1 MRMRKMLGN
10 KNFYK
15 NIIISILLFLCIFI
29 NIFSHFILRIEI
41 LYSHIFYVP
50 IILASMWWNR
60 KGIIVAIF
68 LTIIYLGIQF
78 FAPLSNSYPYP
89 LDHIIRGLMFCIVSF
104 VIGELSYS
112 RIKAEEKLTDR
123 TKELEKAYA
132 GLKELDKTKSIFI
145 SIAAHELRTP
155 LQPIQIY
162 LDLMMR
168 KRLGKFTQEE
178 EKKLAHID
186 VSLKRLVQ
194 IISTLLDLSAI
205 EEGKYKIRLEKVN
218 LKKLILKAIN
228 DIRPIIDEKKIN
240 LSTNVPSINIFCDPL
255 AIDRVIKNLIS
266 NAVKYNKEKGK
277 IEIIAVSKKNHI
289 HVSVK
294 DTGIGID
301 EKDFDHIFERFYIID
316 DTLARESDRLGIGL
330 FITKYIIEHHKG
342 KIWVESKKGKG
353 STFHF
358 TIPTK

>member
-1 MRMRKMLGN
+1 MGK
-10 KNFYK
+10 KNLFK
-15 NIIISILLFLCIFI
+15 ITIIGLLLVICIVI
-29 NIFSHFILRIEI
+29 NIYFHFILRIEI

-50 IILASMWWNR
+50 IILASLWWGR
-60 KGIIVAIF
+60 KGIFVAIF
-68 LTIIYLGIQF
+68 LTSIYLGIQVYS
-78 FAPLSNSYPYP
+78 PLSNFRPYP

-104 VIGELSYS
+104 VIGELSDS
-112 RIKAEEKLTDR
+112 RIKAEEKLMDR

-162 LDLMMR
+162 LDLMMK
-168 KRLGKFTQEE
+168 KRLGKFTPEE

-205 EEGKYKIRLEKVN
+205 EEGKYKIRIEKVN
-218 LKKLILKAIN
+218 LQKLILKAIN
-228 DIRPIIDEKKIN
+228 DIRPIIDEKSIN
-240 LSTNVPSINIFCDPL
+240 ISTNVPSITINCDPL
-255 AIDRVIKNLIS
+255 AIDRVVKNLIS

-277 IEIIAVSKKNHI
+277 IEITATSKNKQV
-289 HVSVK
+289 HVWVK

-316 DTLARESDRLGIGL
+316 DSLARETERLGIGL
-330 FITKYIIEHHKG
+330 FITKYIIELHKG
-342 KIWVESKKGKG
+342 KIWVESKKGQG

-358 TIPTK
+358 ILPNLHL